1 MNNLKI
7 TMLSVL
13 ALVFVACDSSEV
25 QMVKGG
31 TLQSCPDK
39 TVEQMVNGYMGNPEW
54 RSLVAEDGNDY
65 VNVVGDISYNNQP
78 TKAEIQF
85 RLNKEKSSFWF
96 QAWELGGN
104 PASNIVAEVLF
115 EKMCYADLEKL
126 AKESVEAFFNMEK
139 IREDLSVALFTL
151 DSIAISEGIEDVL
164 EKCGMQILESIDRKD
179 PKSLFDYKLA
189 SCLEKKVKNSNS
201 KNMIQSLKDDLKN
214 KIQLEKENSEVMQ
227 KVESLPEKRRKMV
240 EKYAMDDPRMAK
252 QKAKAEASVI
262 GHGFGT
268 FLHMLQA
275 YVVEGNGLGTWR
287 AIGYEPARSSKIAF
301 KEISMPGGDFG
312 EILVSEGIQAINLT
326 DLAGCPARSS
336 WTMLC
341 RPGENYSTKCDCSI
355 LSDNKEACAKLTPN
369 FMTLCQ

>member
-54 RSLVAEDGNDY
+54 RSLVAKDGNDY
-65 VNVVGDISYNNQP
+65 VNVVGEISYNNQP

-85 RLNKEKSSFWF
+85 QLNKDKSSF
-96 QAWELGGN
+96 QLYAWELGGE
-104 PASNIVAEVLF
+104 PASNIIAAILF
-115 EKMCYADLEKL
+115 KKMCYADLENL
-126 AKESVEAFFNMEK
+126 AKEIAETMYEAYELQKKNPDDPSAKATAEK
-139 IREDLSVALFTL
+139 IY
-151 DSIAISEGIEDVL
+151 
-164 EKCGMQILESIDRKD
+164 EK
-179 PKSLFDYKLA
+179 
-189 SCLEKKVKNSNS
+189 V
-201 KNMIQSLKDDLKN
+201 QSLSEDRQ
-214 KIQLEKENSEVMQ
+214 KITEGYLEEIM
-227 KVESLPEKRRKMV
+227 RT
-240 EKYAMDDPRMAK
+240 DPRMA
-252 QKAKAEASVI
+252 QMNAEMAAKSEASII
-262 GHGFGT
+262 GVAFGT
-268 FLHMLQA
+268 FQKLLEA

-312 EILVSEGIQAINLT
+312 EILVGEGIQAINLT